1 MLQLED
7 YAVTEATAKNRIG
20 LTEEKQVA
28 KTKVKAEIDAL
39 ELPFTPE
46 DRKRYLRSF
55 LVTYTC
61 KKENH
66 TKKNSERKLK

>member
-7 YAVTEATAKNRIG
+7 YAVTEAIAKNRIG

-28 KTKVKAEIDAL
+28 KTKVKAETDAL
-39 ELPFTPE
+39 ESSHTPK

-55 LVTYTC
+55 LLYTNV
-61 KKENH
+61 KGKISSHSTE
-66 TKKNSERKLK
+66 L